1 MSRRSTTKK
10 SPIAKIIAS
19 IVAVAI
25 IALAGFFIYNSFLAP
40 SGDKLNDAK
49 VTQEAPKQTDTA
61 SQQEAP
67 KQTYTA
73 SQEEKE
79 YLANK
84 FKGLLATNS
93 ETVGYV
99 YIPGTQLDEPVVQT
113 TDNATYLD
121 KTFEGVHQPLMG
133 AVFMDADNKK
143 DFSDRLT
150 WLFGHARGS
159 KVPDHRMFKVVNYYS
174 SQEYFDKHQYV
185 VIETPE
191 RKYYYEA
198 IAVVIV
204 PETTAFYR
212 TSFDD
217 DKDFEKQLTAIYDEA
232 KIKKANTKVSPK
244 DKYLVLSTC
253 LEEDDTIRTN
263 LYLRQIPDSEMTE
276 FVKQHKD
283 QLAYTPTR

>member
-10 SPIAKIIAS
+10 SPITKIIAS
-19 IVAVAI
+19 IVAVAVV
-25 IALAGFFIYNSFLAP
+25 ALGGFFIYKSFLAP
-40 SGDKLNDAK
+40 SGDKIK
-49 VTQEAPKQTDTA
+49 SE
-61 SQQEAP
+61 
-67 KQTYTA
+67 QTYTA
-73 SQEEKE
+73 SDEEKE

-121 KTFEGVHQPLMG
+121 KRFDGVNEPLMG

-159 KVPDHRMFKVVNYYS
+159 KVADHRMFKDVNYFS
-174 SQEYFDKHQYV
+174 RQEYFDAHPYV
-185 VIETPE
+185 VVETPE

-198 IAVVIV
+198 EIGRAHV
-204 PETTAFYR
+204 
-212 TSFDD
+212 
-217 DKDFEKQLTAIYDEA
+217 
-232 KIKKANTKVSPK
+232 
-244 DKYLVLSTC
+244 
-253 LEEDDTIRTN
+253 
-263 LYLRQIPDSEMTE
+263 
-276 FVKQHKD
+276 
-283 QLAYTPTR
+283 

>member
-10 SPIAKIIAS
+10 SPITKIIAS

-25 IALAGFFIYNSFLAP
+25 VALGGFFIYKSFLAP

-49 VTQEAPKQTDTA
+49 IT
-61 SQQEAP
+61 QEAP
-67 KQTYTA
+67 KQTYTT
-73 SQEEKE
+73 SEEEKE
-79 YLANK
+79 YLSNK

-121 KTFEGVHQPLMG
+121 KRFDGVNEPLMG
-133 AVFMDADNKK
+133 TVFMDADNKK

-159 KVPDHRMFKVVNYYS
+159 KVGDHRMFNDVNYYS
-174 SQEYFDKHQYV
+174 RQDYFDEHPYV

-198 IAVVIV
+198 VAMIIV
-204 PETTAFYR
+204 LEETAFYR

-217 DKDFEKQLTAIYDEA
+217 DKDLQTQLTTIYETA
-232 KIKKANTKVSPK
+232 EVKKPNVKVSAK
-244 DKYLVLSTC
+244 NKYLVLSTC
-253 LEEDDTIRTN
+253 REEDETIRAN
-263 LYLRQIPDSEMTE
+263 LYLRQIPDSEMSE

-283 QLAYTPTR
+283 QLTYKPTR

>member
-1 MSRRSTTKK
+1 MSGHSRTKK
-10 SPIAKIIAS
+10 TSIGKIIAS
-19 IVAVAI
+19 IIAVAI
-25 IALAGFFIYNSFLAP
+25 VALGGFFIYSSFLAP
-40 SGDKLNDAK
+40 KSDKQNDVK
-49 VTQEAPKQTDTA
+49 VTQEASKQA
-61 SQQEAP
+61 
-67 KQTYTA
+67 YTVSA
-73 SQEEKE
+73 EEKE

-121 KTFEGVHQPLMG
+121 KTFDGGYQPLMG

-159 KVPDHRMFKVVNYYS
+159 KVPDHRMFRDVNYFS
-174 SQEYFDKHQYV
+174 HQEYFDKHPYV

-198 IAVVIV
+198 VAMIIV
-204 PETTAFYR
+204 PEETAFYR

-217 DKDFEKQLTAIYDEA
+217 DADFEKQLTTIYDTA
-232 KIKKANTKVSPK
+232 QVKKPNVKVSSK

-253 LEEDDTIRTN
+253 REEDDTIRAN
-263 LYLRQIPDSEMTE
+263 LYLRQIPDSEMTD
-276 FVKQHKD
+276 FVKQHGEELQYK
-283 QLAYTPTR
+283 PTR

>member
-1 MSRRSTTKK
+1 MSGHSRTKK
-10 SPIAKIIAS
+10 TPIGKIIAS
-19 IVAVAI
+19 IITVAVV
-25 IALAGFFIYNSFLAP
+25 ALGGFFIYSSFLAP
-40 SGDKLNDAK
+40 KSDKQNDVK
-49 VTQEAPKQTDTA
+49 VTQEASKQA
-61 SQQEAP
+61 
-67 KQTYTA
+67 YTVSA
-73 SQEEKE
+73 EEKE

-121 KTFEGVHQPLMG
+121 KRFDGVNEPLMG
-133 AVFMDADNKK
+133 TVFMDADNKK

-159 KVPDHRMFKVVNYYS
+159 KVPDHRMFKDVNYFS
-174 SQEYFDKHQYV
+174 RQDYFDKHPYV

-198 IAVVIV
+198 VAMIIV
-204 PETTAFYR
+204 PEETAFYR

-217 DKDFEKQLTAIYDEA
+217 DADFEKQLTTIYDTA
-232 KIKKANTKVSPK
+232 QVKKPNVKVSSK

-253 LEEDDTIRTN
+253 REEDDTIRAN
-263 LYLRQIPDSEMTE
+263 LYLRQIPDSEMTD
-276 FVKQHKD
+276 FVKQHGEELQYK
-283 QLAYTPTR
+283 PTR

>member
-1 MSRRSTTKK
+1 MSRSSMRKK
-10 SPIAKIIAS
+10 SPVGKIIAS
-19 IVAVAI
+19 ILTFVVI
-25 IALAGFFIYNSFLAP
+25 VVGGFFVYNSFLAP
-40 SGDKLNDAK
+40 TTEKQHDVK
-49 VTQEAPKQTDTA
+49 VTQKAEK
-61 SQQEAP
+61 SS
-67 KQTYTA
+67 YTVSA
-73 SQEEKE
+73 EEKK
-79 YLANK
+79 YLKERFDKYKAINK
-84 FKGLLATNS
+84 ESVA
-93 ETVGYV
+93 YV
-99 YIPGTQLDEPVVQT
+99 NIPGTELDEPVVQT

-121 KTFEGVHQPLMG
+121 KTFDGGYQPYLG
-133 AVFMDADNKK
+133 TVFMDTDNKK

-159 KVPDHRMFKVVNYYS
+159 KVGDHRMFNDVN
-174 SQEYFDKHQYV
+174 YFDKQEFFDKHPYL

-198 IAVVIV
+198 IAMIIV

-217 DKDFEKQLTAIYDEA
+217 DKDFETQLSAVYDEA
-232 KIKKANTKVSPK
+232 QIKKPNVKVSAK

-253 LEEDDTIRTN
+253 REEDETIRSN

-276 FVKQHKD
+276 FLKQHKD